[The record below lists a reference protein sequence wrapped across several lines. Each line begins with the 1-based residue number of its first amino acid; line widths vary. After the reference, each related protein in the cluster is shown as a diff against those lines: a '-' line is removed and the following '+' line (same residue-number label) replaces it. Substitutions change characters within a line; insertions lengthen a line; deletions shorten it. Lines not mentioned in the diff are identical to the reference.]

1 MALLK
6 DEDKKQIKEIFEPLQ
21 NNVTL
26 SFFTQEFECE
36 YCKQTHQM
44 VEELASLS
52 DKINVATY
60 DFVKDADKV
69 SEFNI
74 EQIPAIAVS
83 GKTDY
88 KIRFYGVPGGYEFSS
103 LINAIMIASMNKTA
117 LEDSTKEQLI
127 SIDKPVKIQVFV
139 TPTCPHCS
147 GAVQIAH
154 QMAIENHNIEAIMIE
169 ATEFP
174 ELANKYNVYA
184 VPKTVINDVVEFEG
198 GVPES
203 QFLQKVLSAVG
214 IELPKPEGA
223 VVNFEDMSDT
233 PIHIT
238 DSDFDAIV
246 NGYPLVLVDFW
257 AEWCGPCHIVA
268 STVESLA
275 KEHFGKLVCAKV
287 DVDRN
292 PKSSSKYDASSI
304 PTLILFKNGVEV
316 ERMIGAAP
324 KVQFDEMLN
333 VYL

>member
-6 DEDKKQIKEIFEPLQ
+6 DEDRKQIKEIFKQLQ
-21 NNVTL
+21 NEVTL

-36 YCKQTHQM
+36 YCKHSH
-44 VEELASLS
+44 ELVDELEPLS

-74 EQIPAIAVS
+74 EYIPAIAIS
-83 GKTDY
+83 GKSDY

-103 LINAIMIASMNKTA
+103 LINAIINASMNATA
-117 LEDSTKEQLI
+117 LDDSTKEQLI
-127 SIDKPVKIQVFV
+127 FIDTPVKIQIFV

-147 GAVQIAH
+147 GVVQIAH
-154 QMAIENHNIEAIMIE
+154 QMAIENPNIESIMIE

-184 VPKTVINDVVEFEG
+184 VPKIVINDVVEFEG
-198 GVPES
+198 GILES
-203 QFLQKVLSAVG
+203 QFLQKILSAVG
-214 IELPKPEGA
+214 IEPPKAEIA
-223 VVNFEDMSDT
+223 VLDLEDMPDI
-233 PIHIT
+233 PIHVT

-257 AEWCGPCHIVA
+257 AEWCGPCHMVA
-268 STVESLA
+268 PTVEALA
-275 KEHFGKLVCAKV
+275 KEHSGKLVCAKV

-292 PKSSSKYDASSI
+292 PETATNFDTLSI
-304 PTLILFKNGVEV
+304 PTLILFKDGVEV
-316 ERMIGAAP
+316 ERLVGAVP
-324 KVQFDEMLN
+324 KLHFDEMLEA
-333 VYL
+333 YL

>member
-1 MALLK
+1 MVLLK
-6 DEDKKQIKEIFEPLQ
+6 DEDRKQIQEIFEQLD
-21 NNVTL
+21 NEVTL

-36 YCKQTHQM
+36 YCKHTHEM

-52 DKINVATY
+52 DKINVDIY

-74 EQIPAIAVS
+74 EHIPAIAVS

-103 LINAIMIASMNKTA
+103 LINAIINASMNMTA
-117 LEDSTKEQLI
+117 LEDSTKEQLTC
-127 SIDKPVKIQVFV
+127 IDTPVKIQVFV

-154 QMAIENHNIEAIMIE
+154 QMAIENQNIEGIMIE
-169 ATEFP
+169 AMEFP
-174 ELANKYNVYA
+174 ELTNKYNVYA
-184 VPKTVINDVVEFEG
+184 VPKTVINDTVEFEG
-198 GVPES
+198 GIPES

-214 IELPKPEGA
+214 IEPPEPESA
-223 VVNFEDMSDT
+223 VVDLEDMPDT

-257 AEWCGPCHIVA
+257 AEWCGPCHMVA
-268 STVESLA
+268 PTVESLA
-275 KEHFGKLVCAKV
+275 KEHCGKLVCAKV

-292 PKSSSKYDASSI
+292 PETATRFETSSI
-304 PTLILFKNGVEV
+304 PTLILFKDGVEV

-324 KVQFDEMLN
+324 KVQFDEMLAA
-333 VYL
+333 YL

>member
-6 DEDKKQIKEIFEPLQ
+6 DEDRKQIKEIFEQLQ
-21 NNVTL
+21 NDVTL
-26 SFFTQEFECE
+26 SFFTQEFECDF
-36 YCKQTHQM
+36 CKHTHEL
-44 VEELASLS
+44 VEELELLS
-52 DKINVATY
+52 DKINVAIY

-103 LINAIMIASMNKTA
+103 LMNAIINASMNVTA
-117 LEDSTKEQLI
+117 LEDSTKEQLTC
-127 SIDKPVKIQVFV
+127 IDTPVKIQVFV

-154 QMAIENHNIEAIMIE
+154 QMAIENQNIEGVMIE

-198 GVPES
+198 GIPES

-214 IELPKPEGA
+214 IEPPKPECA
-223 VVNFEDMSDT
+223 VVDLEDMPDT

-238 DSDFDAIV
+238 DSDFDAIISS
-246 NGYPLVLVDFW
+246 YPLVLVDFW
-257 AEWCGPCHIVA
+257 AEWCGPCHMVA
-268 STVESLA
+268 PTVESLA
-275 KEHFGKLVCAKV
+275 KEHCGKLVCAKV

-292 PKSSSKYDASSI
+292 PETATKFDTSSI

-324 KVQFDEMLN
+324 KVQFDEMLK